1 MLPHNTCSIIQN
13 ASRAAIPKV
22 PLQYTNQNF
31 HLSRLL
37 LDQGFITN
45 VTLGSP
51 SSNNPST
58 FLPTDEQHRRIW
70 IELKYRSNRPVLNNM
85 SVISKPSKRVWMEK
99 DEVKRWVNG
108 ARIKGVSGLK
118 LGEVGYLKTHGYGWL
133 EARDAARRNL
143 SGQAML
149 CIIYSIFD
157 C

>member
-1 MLPHNTCSIIQN
+1 M
-13 ASRAAIPKV
+13 
-22 PLQYTNQNF
+22 
-31 HLSRLL
+31 

-85 SVISKPSKRVWMEK
+85 SVITKPSKRVWMEK

-118 LGEVGYLKTHGYGWL
+118 LG
-133 EARDAARRNL
+133 
-143 SGQAML
+143 ML
-149 CIIYSIFD
+149 
-157 C
+157 

>member
-1 MLPHNTCSIIQN
+1 MLPHNTCSILQN

-108 ARIKGVSGLK
+108 ARVKGVSGLK
-118 LGEVGYLKTHGYGWL
+118 LG
-133 EARDAARRNL
+133 
-143 SGQAML
+143 ML
-149 CIIYSIFD
+149 
-157 C
+157 